1 MAQDVIFA
9 RPEGG
14 KEISLSQIENLT
26 LGLEGSIIVWRRNQD
41 KIFALVSNMNRTFN
55 WYIARVDE
63 QLVNTKEVELRSFS
77 PRKEG

>member
-1 MAQDVIFA
+1 MAQDFIFA

-41 KIFALVSNMNRTFN
+41 KIFALVSK
-55 WYIARVDE
+55 YE
-63 QLVNTKEVELRSFS
+63 QNL
-77 PRKEG
+77 